1 MISGKYS
8 LTLIVLIVSLAG
20 VSLLLGWLAFGL
32 HAWITF
38 YNVTIVWILLCV
50 ALFCHVRKVNRD
62 LARFFEVVRDQDT
75 VRHFDLAKSDP
86 AFRDLHE
93 RMNEVI
99 FILANLRS
107 EKEEDYRFFR
117 AVFDHA
123 GTGLIVHD
131 ENHDIVLINK
141 AATQLLGTKKFSDLK
156 EFLPEHTRPG
166 AKTTVRLEQNGNE
179 VQLSVRSR
187 KIWIGDRTLTL
198 LSLQNI
204 RQELEQNEVESWQ
217 KLIRVFIHEIV
228 NSVSPVTLT
237 ASGII
242 NILENNETL
251 SENQKKEIVDGLQA
265 IRKRSKGIAA
275 FMESYR
281 SLSKTPAPDFSYI
294 AASKLMDQVGKLMQ
308 NDFQSR
314 NIKFSV
320 FVSSKDLRILC
331 DEKLVEHVLINLL
344 RNAAE
349 ALVAVNSPE
358 IRLSCVSM
366 HDRIQVTVQDNGPG
380 IDSEISESIF
390 VPFFTTK
397 PEGTGIGLSLSRQI
411 MNLHGGS
418 IFVNSKPGETVFTIS
433 FPM

>member
-1 MISGKYS
+1 
-8 LTLIVLIVSLAG
+8 
-20 VSLLLGWLAFGL
+20 
-32 HAWITF
+32 
-38 YNVTIVWILLCV
+38 
-50 ALFCHVRKVNRD
+50 VNRD
-62 LARFFEVVRDQDT
+62 LARFFEVGRDQDT
-75 VRHFDLAKSDP
+75 VRHFDLTKSDP
-86 AFRDLHE
+86 AFRDLHK

-141 AATQLLGTKKFSDLK
+141 AATQLLGTKKFSDIK
-156 EFLPEHTRPG
+156 GFLPENTKPG
-166 AKTTVRLEQNGNE
+166 AKATVRLEQNGNE
-179 VQLSVRSR
+179 VQLSVRNR

-217 KLIRVFIHEIV
+217 KLIRVFIHEIM

-242 NILENNETL
+242 NILEKNESLTDT
-251 SENQKKEIVDGLQA
+251 QKKEILDGLHA

-281 SLSKTPAPDFSYI
+281 SLSKTPAPDFSYVP
-294 AASKLMDQVGKLMQ
+294 AAKMMDQVGKLMQ
-308 NDFQSR
+308 NDFQKR
-314 NIKFSV
+314 NIRFSV
-320 FVSSKDLRILC
+320 FISPKDLKILC
-331 DEKLVEHVLINLL
+331 DEKLVEHVLINLIK
-344 RNAAE
+344 NAVE
-349 ALVAVNSPE
+349 ALVRVNSPE

-380 IDSEISESIF
+380 IDSEITENIF

-418 IFVNSKPGETVFTIS
+418 IFVNSEPGETIFTIS